1 MGPRHLYVYTKYIT
15 YNAAYRICYFII
27 HFVLK
32 NKNREVCQFDKILD
46 QMVEFWGGVAAL
58 RGIKKFFS
66 LASLADFLFRKVNLK
81 KKFKANFLGDLLIK
95 IQILKLKG
103 LKF

>member
-1 MGPRHLYVYTKYIT
+1 MKLVNLIK
-15 YNAAYRICYFII
+15 
-27 HFVLK
+27 
-32 NKNREVCQFDKILD
+32 
-46 QMVEFWGGVAAL
+46 FWIKWSSFRGVAAL

-66 LASLADFLFRKVNLK
+66 LASLADFRFRKINLK

-95 IQILKLKG
+95 IQILKLKE